1 MAEKKE
7 KVSAYEKIQ
16 SQRKALVDK
25 VIANMEKGYIW
36 DNGWDINALRSQNPV
51 SGAKY
56 TGINRLHLGY
66 VVAQKNYQDP
76 RFITFKQAQDNNWRV
91 KQGEHGYPCEYW
103 IWTKKEEIENEKGEK
118 EKVDVKLE
126 KPMIRYFTV
135 FNMEQIKGDY
145 PKFELPK
152 LSHDKILDV
161 ANDFIA
167 SSRCPIQEA
176 AQDRA
181 YYTPSSDRI
190 ILPLRDSFKTTE
202 DYLATLLHE
211 MAHSTGK
218 ELGREMGTNKMSTE
232 YAKEELVAELS
243 SLFLKA
249 ELGISSEGKHLE
261 NHSAYLNSWNSM
273 LRSDPNELYRAAK
286 EADKACAY
294 IMDRYRDYIKTKDLI
309 QENTAS
315 KEEEKIND
323 PMEKL
328 TVIHHWS
335 EKDEDFSLGVPDET
349 KLTGIEAYKFL
360 EKIMEL
366 DDENNFKEETYK
378 SEISLIY
385 DDKINIT
392 NRMTGIGDDEFGGY
406 TKVSEG
412 LEHLLNIEPLDMIK
426 NTEYYYE
433 KSESLFGEQKSEAEI
448 IEYANKELDNNAA
461 IIADFKE
468 KEDLIQMKEGSKEIE
483 SIDKF
488 SITLNFS
495 EYDFN
500 IPDGTTLHG
509 EEAYKL
515 FKEIME
521 YDKQFN
527 MERKA
532 DYYDKTYISMSY
544 DNNEIFNNIRLDL
557 GDRIFNGTDKAS
569 EAIKTFLP
577 RYISMMKYP
586 KEYEHLNKSK
596 EEIVQEGTKVVNG
609 IRMLNKAFLNEETKE
624 KNMLKAFKKM
634 VTNNMKKSKI
644 KEEPK
649 KTRVRS
655 RVRTKKGME
664 I

>member
-7 KVSAYEKIQ
+7 KISAFEKIQ
-16 SQRKALVDK
+16 SERKSLVDK
-25 VIANMEKGYIW
+25 IIANMEKGYIW
-36 DNGWDINALRSQNPV
+36 DRGWDINALRSQNPV

-56 TGINRLHLGY
+56 NGINKLHLGY
-66 VVAQKNYQDP
+66 VVAENNYQDP
-76 RFITFKQAQDNNWRV
+76 RFVTFKQAQEKGWKV
-91 KQGEHGYPCEYW
+91 KKGEHGHPCEYW
-103 IWTKKEEIENEKGEK
+103 IWTKKEEIINDKGEK
-118 EKVDVKLE
+118 EKVDVPLD
-126 KPMIRYFTV
+126 KPRISYFTV
-135 FNMEQIKGDY
+135 FNLEQIEGDY

-152 LSHDKILDV
+152 LSHDEILEV

-167 SSRCPIQEA
+167 SSRCPIQEV
-176 AQDRA
+176 AQARA
-181 YYTPSSDRI
+181 YYSPSNDKI
-190 ILPLRDSFKTTE
+190 TLPLRDSFKTTE

-211 MAHSTGK
+211 MAHSTGG
-218 ELGREMGTNKMSTE
+218 ELGRQMSTGGKMSSE

-249 ELGISSEGKHLE
+249 ELGISSEGKHFE
-261 NHSAYLNSWNSM
+261 NHSAYLNGWNKM

-294 IMDRYRDYIKTKDLI
+294 IMERYKEYVKTKDLT

-315 KEEEKIND
+315 KEEEKTND

-328 TVIHHWS
+328 TLIHHWS

-349 KLTGIEAYKFL
+349 EFKGIKAYKFL
-360 EKIMEL
+360 EKIMKL
-366 DDENNFKEETYK
+366 DVENNFKEETYK

-385 DDKINIT
+385 DDKINMT
-392 NRMTGIGDDEFGGY
+392 NRIIGIGDGEFGGY

-426 NTEYYYE
+426 DTEYYYE
-433 KSESLFGEQKSEAEI
+433 KSNLIFGEQKSEAEI
-448 IEYANKELDNNAA
+448 IQYANKELEKNAD
-461 IIADFKE
+461 IISEFKE
-468 KEDLIQMKEGSKEIE
+468 KEDLIQVKEGNQERE

-500 IPDGTTLHG
+500 IPDGTTLQG
-509 EEAYKL
+509 AEAYKL

-521 YDKQFN
+521 HDKQFN

-532 DYYDKTYISMSY
+532 TYCDKTYISMSY
-544 DNNEIFNNIRLDL
+544 DNYEIFNNIRLDL
-557 GDRIFNGTDKAS
+557 GDGIFKRTDKAS
-569 EAIKTFLP
+569 EAIETFLP
-577 RYISMMKYP
+577 RYVSMIRYP
-586 KEYEHLNKSK
+586 EEYTHLNKSK
-596 EEIVQEGTKVVNG
+596 EEIVQEGTKVVEG
-609 IRMLNKAFLNEETKE
+609 IKLLKRAFLKEETKE
-624 KNMLKAFKKM
+624 NLKMLNKIETK
-634 VTNNMKKSKI
+634 TIKKSKTQD
-644 KEEPK
+644 EPK
-649 KTRVRS
+649 KTRIRS